1 MTDHS
6 KYNVEI
12 FQTTAALNRAA
23 AEFIISKA
31 SEAIAARGRFSISL
45 SGGQTPQNLYSLL
58 AEPFYCEQIQ
68 WKKTFIFWGDE
79 RCVPLDDERNNA
91 YQARSILLDKVDL
104 PLSNIH
110 FMPVNLSPEEA
121 ARTYEQELK
130 DFFGDEP
137 IRFDIMLLGL
147 GENGHTASLFPHTKV
162 IDEQAEGVRE
172 LYVEEE
178 NMSARPG
185 HSDGFRVTMT
195 APLINRSHHILF
207 LVTGEKKAG
216 ILKKILTASYQPEHF
231 PAQLIKPDDGTLNWF
246 VDHKAA
252 AFINSKK

>member
-1 MTDHS
+1 MTAHS
-6 KYNVEI
+6 KYNLEI
-12 FQTTAALNRAA
+12 FQTTEALNRAA

-31 SEAIAARGRFSISL
+31 SQAIAARGRFIISL

-58 AEPFYCEQIQ
+58 AEPFFCEQVQ

-79 RCVPLDDERNNA
+79 RCVPLDDDRNNA
-91 YQARSILLDKVDL
+91 HQARSILLDKVDI

-110 FMPVNLSPEEA
+110 FIPVNLSPEEA
-121 ARTYEQELK
+121 ANTYEQELK
-130 DFFGDEP
+130 DFFGEDP

-178 NMSARPG
+178 KE
-185 HSDGFRVTMT
+185 FRVTLT

-216 ILKKILTASYQPEHF
+216 ILKKILTASYQPENY
-231 PAQLIKPDDGTLNWF
+231 PAQLVKPVDGTLNWL

-252 AFINSKK
+252 ALINSKK